1 MLHLGIDIG
10 GTKMEAVLLDPAG
23 ECVQR
28 LRRPTHKESYDA
40 FMRQLLTLIAD
51 MRAVSPQPFTLGIG
65 LPGAIDPQ
73 SGRIKNC
80 NCLVLNGHDLRR
92 DIMQQLGQPVWMAND
107 ADCFTLSEAV
117 DGAGAGATTVFGVI
131 IGTGCGGG
139 IAVHQQLLSGP
150 NAIAGE
156 WGHNPLPGY
165 TPERDGPPQPCYCGK
180 TNCIESFVSGTGFA
194 RRYGEQARA
203 EAIVAAAQKTRS
215 ARAGPLASF
224 YRRLCPQPGVSDQHS
239 RPAGDCAGRRFVQ
252 RQPDLSRSACRH
264 RAVDLLRQLPHADQ
278 TGPLRRRQRRARRGL
293 AAPVARRRGRA
304 SVDTFSAGMLS

>member
-51 MRAVSPQPFTLGIG
+51 IRAVSPQPFTLGLG

-73 SGRIKNC
+73 SERIKNC

-150 NAIAGE
+150 TLSPGSGGIIRCRAILLSAMARRSPATAAKRTASEALFPAPASPAAMGNKPVRKPLSPRRKTAIRAR
-156 WGHNPLPGY
+156 WPTGDTLSMPLP
-165 TPERDGPPQPCYCGK
+165 
-180 TNCIESFVSGTGFA
+180 A
-194 RRYGEQARA
+194 AWRR
-203 EAIVAAAQKTRS
+203 
-215 ARAGPLASF
+215 
-224 YRRLCPQPGVSDQHS
+224 
-239 RPAGDCAGRRFVQ
+239 
-252 RQPDLSRSACRH
+252 
-264 RAVDLLRQLPHADQ
+264 
-278 TGPLRRRQRRARRGL
+278 
-293 AAPVARRRGRA
+293 
-304 SVDTFSAGMLS
+304 

>member
-51 MRAVSPQPFTLGIG
+51 IRAVSPQPFTLGIG

-117 DGAGAGATTVFGVI
+117 DGAGAGASTVFG
-131 IGTGCGGG
+131 GDYRYRLRRGGSPF
-139 IAVHQQLLSGP
+139 IDNCSAAPTLSPGS
-150 NAIAGE
+150 G
-156 WGHNPLPGY
+156 GHNPLPGY

-180 TNCIESFVSGTGFA
+180 TNCIESFLSGTGFA

-203 EAIVAAAQKTRS
+203 EAIVAAAQN
-215 ARAGPLASF
+215 
-224 YRRLCPQPGVSDQHS
+224 
-239 RPAGDCAGRRFVQ
+239 GD
-252 RQPDLSRSACRH
+252 P
-264 RAVDLLRQLPHADQ
+264 
-278 TGPLRRRQRRARRGL
+278 RGL
-293 AAPVARRRGRA
+293 AHWRHFIDAFARSLA
-304 SVDTFSAGMLS
+304 SVINILDPQVIVLGGGLSNVSQIYRDLPAAIVPWIFSDTCRTQIKPARFGDASGVRGAAWLPRLPGAADGQR

>member
-51 MRAVSPQPFTLGIG
+51 IRAVSPQPFTLGIG

-139 IAVHQQLLSGP
+139 IAVHQQLLSGS

-180 TNCIESFVSGTGFA
+180 TNCIESFLSGTGFA

-203 EAIVAAAQKTRS
+203 EAIVAAAQNGDPRALAHWRHFIDAFARS
-215 ARAGPLASF
+215 LASVINILDPQVIVLGGGLSNVSKI
-224 YRRLCPQPGVSDQHS
+224 YRDLPAAIVPWIFSDTCRTQIKPARFGDASGVRGAAWLPRLPGAAQ
-239 RPAGDCAGRRFVQ
+239 GQ
-252 RQPDLSRSACRH
+252 R
-264 RAVDLLRQLPHADQ
+264 
-278 TGPLRRRQRRARRGL
+278 
-293 AAPVARRRGRA
+293 
-304 SVDTFSAGMLS
+304 

>member
-51 MRAVSPQPFTLGIG
+51 IRAVSPQPFTLGIG

-150 NAIAGE
+150 NLSPGSGGIIRCRAILLSAMARRSPATAAKRTASKAFSPVPASPAAMGNKPVRKPLSPRRKTAIRAR
-156 WGHNPLPGY
+156 WPTGDTLSMPLP
-165 TPERDGPPQPCYCGK
+165 
-180 TNCIESFVSGTGFA
+180 A
-194 RRYGEQARA
+194 AWRR
-203 EAIVAAAQKTRS
+203 
-215 ARAGPLASF
+215 
-224 YRRLCPQPGVSDQHS
+224 
-239 RPAGDCAGRRFVQ
+239 
-252 RQPDLSRSACRH
+252 
-264 RAVDLLRQLPHADQ
+264 
-278 TGPLRRRQRRARRGL
+278 
-293 AAPVARRRGRA
+293 
-304 SVDTFSAGMLS
+304 

>member
-51 MRAVSPQPFTLGIG
+51 IRAVSPQPFTLGIG

-165 TPERDGPPQPCYCGK
+165 TPTPA
-180 TNCIESFVSGTGFA
+180 A
-194 RRYGEQARA
+194 RRSNRPVSATPAACAARP
-203 EAIVAAAQKTRS
+203 
-215 ARAGPLASF
+215 G
-224 YRRLCPQPGVSDQHS
+224 CPGF
-239 RPAGDCAGRRFVQ
+239 PAPRKG
-252 RQPDLSRSACRH
+252 
-264 RAVDLLRQLPHADQ
+264 
-278 TGPLRRRQRRARRGL
+278 
-293 AAPVARRRGRA
+293 RGRHFFQQ
-304 SVDTFSAGMLS
+304 VC

>member
-180 TNCIESFVSGTGFA
+180 RTASKALFPAPASPAATGNK
-194 RRYGEQARA
+194 RVRKPLSPQRKT
-203 EAIVAAAQKTRS
+203 AI
-215 ARAGPLASF
+215 
-224 YRRLCPQPGVSDQHS
+224 
-239 RPAGDCAGRRFVQ
+239 
-252 RQPDLSRSACRH
+252 
-264 RAVDLLRQLPHADQ
+264 
-278 TGPLRRRQRRARRGL
+278 RARWPTGVIL
-293 AAPVARRRGRA
+293 STPLPAAWRQ
-304 SVDTFSAGMLS
+304 

>member
-51 MRAVSPQPFTLGIG
+51 IRAVSPQPFTLGIG

-180 TNCIESFVSGTGFA
+180 TNCIESFSPVPASPAAMGNKPVRKPLSP
-194 RRYGEQARA
+194 RRKT
-203 EAIVAAAQKTRS
+203 AI
-215 ARAGPLASF
+215 
-224 YRRLCPQPGVSDQHS
+224 
-239 RPAGDCAGRRFVQ
+239 
-252 RQPDLSRSACRH
+252 
-264 RAVDLLRQLPHADQ
+264 
-278 TGPLRRRQRRARRGL
+278 RARWPTGDTL
-293 AAPVARRRGRA
+293 SMPLPAAWRR
-304 SVDTFSAGMLS
+304 

>member
-51 MRAVSPQPFTLGIG
+51 IRAVSPQPFTLGIG

-117 DGAGAGATTVFGVI
+117 DGAGAG
-131 IGTGCGGG
+131 
-139 IAVHQQLLSGP
+139 
-150 NAIAGE
+150 E

-165 TPERDGPPQPCYCGK
+165 TSERDGPPQPCYCGK
-180 TNCIESFVSGTGFA
+180 TNCIESFLSGTGFA

-203 EAIVAAAQKTRS
+203 EAIVAAAQNGDPRALAHWRHFIDAFARS
-215 ARAGPLASF
+215 LASVINILDPQVIVLGGGLSNVSQI
-224 YRRLCPQPGVSDQHS
+224 YRDLPAAIVPWIFSDSCRTQIKPARFGDASGVRGAAWLPRLPG
-239 RPAGDCAGRRFVQ
+239 
-252 RQPDLSRSACRH
+252 
-264 RAVDLLRQLPHADQ
+264 AVD
-278 TGPLRRRQRRARRGL
+278 GPR
-293 AAPVARRRGRA
+293 
-304 SVDTFSAGMLS
+304 

>member
-51 MRAVSPQPFTLGIG
+51 IRAVSPQPFTLGIG

-180 TNCIESFVSGTGFA
+180 TNCIESFLSGTGFA

-203 EAIVAAAQKTRS
+203 EAIVAAAQN
-215 ARAGPLASF
+215 
-224 YRRLCPQPGVSDQHS
+224 
-239 RPAGDCAGRRFVQ
+239 GD
-252 RQPDLSRSACRH
+252 
-264 RAVDLLRQLPHADQ
+264 PHA
-278 TGPLRRRQRRARRGL
+278 L
-293 AAPVARRRGRA
+293 AHW
-304 SVDTFSAGMLS
+304 

>member
-51 MRAVSPQPFTLGIG
+51 IRAVSPQPFTLGIG

-131 IGTGCGGG
+131 IGTG
-139 IAVHQQLLSGP
+139 
-150 NAIAGE
+150 
-156 WGHNPLPGY
+156 
-165 TPERDGPPQPCYCGK
+165 
-180 TNCIESFVSGTGFA
+180 FA

-203 EAIVAAAQKTRS
+203 EAIVAAAQNGDPRALAHWRHFIDAFARS
-215 ARAGPLASF
+215 LASVINILDPQVIVLGGGLSNVSQI
-224 YRRLCPQPGVSDQHS
+224 YRDLPAAIVPWIFSDTCRTQIKPARFGDASGVRGAAWLPRLPGAAQ
-239 RPAGDCAGRRFVQ
+239 GQ
-252 RQPDLSRSACRH
+252 R
-264 RAVDLLRQLPHADQ
+264 
-278 TGPLRRRQRRARRGL
+278 
-293 AAPVARRRGRA
+293 
-304 SVDTFSAGMLS
+304 

>member
-117 DGAGAGATTVFGVI
+117 DGAR
-131 IGTGCGGG
+131 
-139 IAVHQQLLSGP
+139 P
-150 NAIAGE
+150 
-156 WGHNPLPGY
+156 
-165 TPERDGPPQPCYCGK
+165 RPPPRVG
-180 TNCIESFVSGTGFA
+180 
-194 RRYGEQARA
+194 
-203 EAIVAAAQKTRS
+203 
-215 ARAGPLASF
+215 
-224 YRRLCPQPGVSDQHS
+224 
-239 RPAGDCAGRRFVQ
+239 
-252 RQPDLSRSACRH
+252 
-264 RAVDLLRQLPHADQ
+264 
-278 TGPLRRRQRRARRGL
+278 
-293 AAPVARRRGRA
+293 
-304 SVDTFSAGMLS
+304 